1 MAEGTQVRPRLFEA
15 DLPKDPRKPIRHPF
29 DAVPY
34 TPPDRIL
41 DEESLLRR
49 LMAAPDQVLW
59 WPRNSANRLLA
70 ERMAAHGWLDGDA
83 ARGFTPSDDGAA
95 AIRALDAGPRPT
107 GIARWARCSSLRDA
121 CTRCERKRRPRA
133 LGPYPLRPP
142 WQAGRAHPIRA
153 GATVEY
159 RRPRPR
165 KRRPL
170 RRHQGKEVVD
180 MLNDDQ
186 LFEDYGIEV

>member
-41 DEESLLRR
+41 DEEGLLRR

-70 ERMAAHGWLDGDA
+70 ERMAAHGWLDGDG

-95 AIRALDAGPRPT
+95 AIRALDAGRARRPT
-107 GIARWARCSSLRDA
+107 GTGRWARCSSLRDA

-153 GATVEY
+153 GANVEY
-159 RRPRPR
+159 WRPRPR
-165 KRRPL
+165 KTPTT
-170 RRHQGKEVVD
+170 
-180 MLNDDQ
+180 
-186 LFEDYGIEV
+186 

>member
-41 DEESLLRR
+41 DEEGLLRR

-70 ERMAAHGWLDGDA
+70 ERMAAHGWLDGDG
-83 ARGFTPSDDGAA
+83 ARGFTPSDDGA
-95 AIRALDAGPRPT
+95 
-107 GIARWARCSSLRDA
+107 
-121 CTRCERKRRPRA
+121 
-133 LGPYPLRPP
+133 
-142 WQAGRAHPIRA
+142 
-153 GATVEY
+153 
-159 RRPRPR
+159 
-165 KRRPL
+165 
-170 RRHQGKEVVD
+170 RRHQGARRRPARARLEPAVGRAVLASGTHAPGVNGKGGREPWDHTRSGRLGKRAAPIQYGRVPTWSIGVHARGKRRQLETEERRLVD
-180 MLNDDQ
+180 DV
-186 LFEDYGIEV
+186 ER